1 MVLSRN
7 TLLTS
12 DVMQHT
18 AENHRHMAKLVMGRH
33 HVMQVL
39 KFVGPEHGRD
49 AGHLESVFIDT
60 KQFGLSHPYDIRWSD
75 QGLVVTT
82 HAAEVD
88 RKRDAKA
95 AISLFRRDGSLVRSV
110 TCDKL
115 RHPNTIVTC

>member
-1 MVLSRN
+1 
-7 TLLTS
+7 
-12 DVMQHT
+12 MQRI
-18 AENHRHMAKLVMGRH
+18 APEHRHAAKLVMGGH
-33 HVMQVL
+33 HAMQVL
-39 KFVGPEHGRD
+39 KFVGPEHGHD
-49 AGHLESVFIDT
+49 AGQLESVFIDT

-115 RHPNTIVTC
+115 RHPNTVVTC